1 MKKTLI
7 ALAALA
13 ATASFAQVTL
23 SGRIAEGVGSY
34 SATGA
39 TVGSNAD
46 ASARVGVTD
55 FSSRLRFG
63 VNEDLGGG
71 MRAFGVYE
79 FGLNYDTGT
88 GNNQAGTANTASAF
102 NGSRESHIGIGNSM
116 MEVRLGRQNVYWTQG
131 DLSEQGAN
139 YVGKDAIAD
148 MYTRIANVRLDNTV
162 LLNLNST
169 AFSGSQLYWAP
180 SVASETQPSITAG
193 GAGTGNPNGGTFG
206 GKLNWDNG
214 LFHFMADY
222 QKRNNVQAADTT
234 IAPLV
239 GAFPAIGATF
249 DATSVKLGLGY
260 RYADRSMVAVHYWDM
275 KKEFNDT
282 ATNNT
287 ATVQAAGGVTGGSIG
302 GGNRQTGYAVNLTHN
317 LGNGLFGYASYG
329 VLNNLTATASNADLN
344 DSSSR
349 AYSLGIR
356 KELSKR
362 TALFGYG
369 GQITNGAAGT
379 YAPTGGGF
387 TPVTAAAGST
397 PTFFGLGVMH
407 NF

>member
-116 MEVRLGRQNVYWTQG
+116 AELRVGRQNVYWTQG
-131 DLSEQGAN
+131 DLSDVGAN
-139 YVGKDAIAD
+139 YVGKDAFSD
-148 MYTRIANVRLDNTV
+148 LYTRIGSSTRQNNAI
-162 LLNLNST
+162 LLNLNSGAG
-169 AFSGSQLYWAP
+169 AFAGSQLYWAP
-180 SVASETQPSITAG
+180 EVSSESAPVGSPSATQGNNASTW
-193 GAGTGNPNGGTFG
+193 GARV
-206 GKLNWDNG
+206 NWDQGNV
-214 LFHFMADY
+214 HAMADY
-222 QKRNNVQAADTT
+222 QKRTNIASAAEDFGVFTT
-234 IAPLV
+234 N
-239 GAFPAIGATF
+239 T
-249 DATSVKLGLGY
+249 TSADITSIKLGAGY
-260 RYADRSMVAVHYWDM
+260 RYAEGSMVSLHYWDL
-275 KKEFNDT
+275 KKEFVDAT
-282 ATNNT
+282 AN
-287 ATVQAAGGVTGGSIG
+287 AAALGISGTGSQNG
-302 GGNRQTGYAVNLTHN
+302 GGWKQTGYGVNLKHN
-317 LGNGLFGYASYG
+317 LGNGLSVYALYG
-329 VLNNLTATASNADLN
+329 VLNNVNATAAAADLA
-344 DSSSR
+344 DSGTR
-349 AYSLGIR
+349 TYTLGLR
-356 KELSKR
+356 KDLSKR
-362 TALFGYG
+362 TGIFTAYG
-369 GQITNGAAGT
+369 RVVNEDNATHN
-379 YAPTGGGF
+379 PSGGGF
-387 TPVTAAAGST
+387 VPVTTRAGSD
-397 PTFFGLGVMH
+397 PTFFLVGMMH